1 MLYAPLANCH
11 QGVEIDQR
19 LMVSHHS
26 MRWPSRVLARWLQ
39 EISGQRANEKQQDQ
53 QGKAFCGWNVEKIE
67 VYFHVR
73 EEAVDGGLH
82 A

>member
-1 MLYAPLANCH
+1 MCIVYMLYIYIPLANCH

-53 QGKAFCGWNVEKIE
+53 QGKAFVVEMWKKLRFI
-67 VYFHVR
+67 FM
-73 EEAVDGGLH
+73 
-82 A
+82 